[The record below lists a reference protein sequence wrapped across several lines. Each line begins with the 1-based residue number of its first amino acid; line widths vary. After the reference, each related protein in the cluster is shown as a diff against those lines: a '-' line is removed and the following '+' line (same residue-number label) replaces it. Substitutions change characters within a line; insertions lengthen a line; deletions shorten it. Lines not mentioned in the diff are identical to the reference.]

1 MYICIYIYTS
11 WNVGKGGKGQ
21 LGEMILPQELGV
33 WYIYIYLNTSHP
45 DMLGYTLEN

>member
-33 WYIYIYLNTSHP
+33 WYIYVFKYISPRYVGIHP
-45 DMLGYTLEN
+45 